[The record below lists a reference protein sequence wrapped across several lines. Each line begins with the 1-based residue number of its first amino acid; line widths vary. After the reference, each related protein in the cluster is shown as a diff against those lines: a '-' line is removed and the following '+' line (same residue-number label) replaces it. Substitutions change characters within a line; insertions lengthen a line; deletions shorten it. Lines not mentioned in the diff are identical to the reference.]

1 MVETVYRI
9 PGVPA
14 KLCLLADFHNRPNP
28 DIISSLQK
36 NRPDLILIAGDVFY
50 STYPLVN
57 QVYVPPFLEGCAKIA
72 PTYLSL
78 GNHEQAITELEI
90 KAIEST
96 GVKVLDNSWVE
107 KDGLVIG
114 GLSSGYVTAYR
125 AWRATHPDAEK
136 PAHGEIT
143 SHNPDTSWLD
153 EFADV
158 PGYHILLSHHP
169 SYFSFVPK
177 SIELALGGHLH
188 GSQWRYYSIFKHE
201 WRGVFNPDEGFFPR
215 YSKGKYE
222 NGRLIISAGL
232 TNTAPVPR
240 FFNPTEVVYIEKPD
254 QPKNHPRNWRY

>member
-28 DIISSLQK
+28 DIISSLRR

-57 QVYVPPFLEGCAKIA
+57 QVYVPSFLEGCAKIA

-78 GNHEQAITELEI
+78 GNHEQAIIPAEI
-90 KAIEST
+90 KKIEGT
-96 GVKVLDNSWVE
+96 GVRVLDNTWIE
-107 KDGLVIG
+107 RDGIVIG

-125 AWRATHPDAEK
+125 AWRAAHPGAEK
-136 PAHGEIT
+136 PGHGEMPD
-143 SHNPDTSWLD
+143 HNPDTAWLN
-153 EFADV
+153 EFAAV

-169 SYFSFVPK
+169 TYFSFVPK
-177 SIELALGGHLH
+177 SIELTLAGHLH

-240 FFNPTEVVYIEKPD
+240 FFNPTEVVYIEM
-254 QPKNHPRNWRY
+254 